1 MQPTGID
8 QGNHTGDGGS
18 STNTGAIAGGVVGV
32 VVGVAAIG
40 KLFCCLITLVRFHVT
55 KNTFSTCN
63 PSFLQALAGFFLYR
77 RNRKQ
82 KQQAANIDPF
92 AGVYPPPSSSHQP
105 MSSHGTLST
114 GAGSN
119 ARPLVAPLRPVSKTA
134 GEELDPYGPYL
145 TPQAASS
152 GGAGSAG
159 GYYEETSP
167 RHSTPSTGYYSQQ
180 QPYYTDQGYD
190 GYGYYHDGGA
200 PVPPLPTAANEGGIN
215 YGRHVPDL
223 ADDEPEHP
231 PATTTSRR

>member
-1 MQPTGID
+1 M
-8 QGNHTGDGGS
+8 
-18 STNTGAIAGGVVGV
+18 
-32 VVGVAAIG
+32 
-40 KLFCCLITLVRFHVT
+40 
-55 KNTFSTCN
+55 STCH
-63 PSFLQALAGFFLYR
+63 PSFLPALAGFFLYR

-82 KQQAANIDPF
+82 KKQDDDPL
-92 AGVYPPPSSSHQP
+92 AGMYPPPSSQP

-152 GGAGSAG
+152 GGAGSQG

-180 QPYYTDQGYD
+180 PYYTDQGYD
-190 GYGYYHDGGA
+190 QYGYYHDGAA
-200 PVPPLPTAANEGGIN
+200 PAPPMPPQNEGGIN

-223 ADDEPEHP
+223 ADDEPDHHP
-231 PATTTSRR
+231 RR